1 MWFFSG
7 NEEACHG
14 TKNFVQVRK
23 IYQTRPAITGHYE
36 ISDSDGTKETL
47 YQYDLKKPVD
57 YKTAKYFQRKNF
69 LYLKWSCGFL
79 SVVPKQALSGTP

>member
-1 MWFFSG
+1 LKSV
-7 NEEACHG
+7 
-14 TKNFVQVRK
+14 VQVRK

-47 YQYDLKKPVD
+47 YKYDPKKLVD
-57 YKTAKYFQRKNF
+57 YKTPKYFQRENF
-69 LYLKWSCGFL
+69 LSLKWSCGFL

>member
-1 MWFFSG
+1 MWFFSE
-7 NEEACHG
+7 NEAACHG

-36 ISDSDGTKETL
+36 ISESDGTKETL
-47 YQYDLKKPVD
+47 YQYDLKKLVD
-57 YKTAKYFQRKNF
+57 YKTPKHFQRKNF
-69 LYLKWSCGFL
+69 ISEMELWIL